1 MLPWYKSAVPRASA
15 GVWVVPFVQFYVFP
29 RAKPEGIHK
38 TALRVQI
45 PYTLEVASFPGP
57 LREFR
62 TACDEHAG
70 PGNEATLEAHGTTI
84 TCTMED
90 RRDQGF

>member
-57 LREFR
+57 ARSSLAVRNLRR
-62 TACDEHAG
+62 G

>member
-57 LREFR
+57 ARSSLAVRNLRR
-62 TACDEHAG
+62 G
-70 PGNEATLEAHGTTI
+70 PGLVHHVMCAAAYVTSILLES
-84 TCTMED
+84 MMS
-90 RRDQGF
+90 